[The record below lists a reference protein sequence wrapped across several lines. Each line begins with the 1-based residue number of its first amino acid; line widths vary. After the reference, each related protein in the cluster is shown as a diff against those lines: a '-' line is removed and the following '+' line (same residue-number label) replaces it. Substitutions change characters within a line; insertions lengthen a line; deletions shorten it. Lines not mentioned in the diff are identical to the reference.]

1 MARIAAKL
9 QADIKVLVSLV
20 RMIADWQTKVCQAFQ
35 KNPNLFTQ
43 HSTPKNAEYVAGA
56 VASKNYKEH
65 GRIFWVHSLYAPL
78 ILPVRDKDGAFLP
91 TSQPSLMKAW
101 DALQKNGDVTADFRT
116 VTDAAWEAG
125 LVKRTWVKRSLIYA
139 VAADLPA
146 LEVTQAATKRSVPDG
161 AGLMRS
167 LRQYR

>member
-1 MARIAAKL
+1 MARIAKSL
-9 QADIKVLVSLV
+9 LADSKVFTSLV
-20 RMIADWQTKVCQAFQ
+20 RMVADWQTKVCQAFQ

-43 HSTPKNAEYVAGA
+43 HSTPKNAEYVAAA

-65 GRIFWVHSLYAPL
+65 GKIFWVHSLYSPL
-78 ILPVRDKDGAFLP
+78 ILPARDKDGAYVP

-101 DALQKNGDVTADFRT
+101 DSLQKNGDVTGDFRT
-116 VTDAAWEAG
+116 VSDAAFEAG

-146 LEVTQAATKRSVPDG
+146 LETAQTTAKRSVPDG
-161 AGLMRS
+161 AGLMKS